1 MPDLTPDTSKQL
13 SARPSRSNRNWMLV
27 TGTEPRQPNLPQC
40 WQDFNDV
47 LSAGIDRVI
56 LYGPPGTGKT
66 YAGLNLGDTDSGSWR
81 LVCTEDMT
89 NFDVTGGYMPD
100 KDGFKWSDGA
110 ALKAWRGDGIT
121 GGRLV
126 VDEIDKAGG
135 DVFATLLAM
144 TDTVDSARW
153 ENPTNGKIE
162 VPRDGFTAIM
172 TTNIE
177 SMEELP
183 AALKDRFPC
192 AIRINEPH
200 PNALAGLPRDLRE
213 YARKMADA
221 GNRRIS
227 LRQFYDYS
235 KLRES
240 HGDERAANLIFGDRS
255 ESFLDA
261 MKVDTAW

>member
-1 MPDLTPDTSKQL
+1 
-13 SARPSRSNRNWMLV
+13 
-27 TGTEPRQPNLPQC
+27 
-40 WQDFNDV
+40 
-47 LSAGIDRVI
+47 
-56 LYGPPGTGKT
+56 
-66 YAGLNLGDTDSGSWR
+66 
-81 LVCTEDMT
+81 
-89 NFDVTGGYMPD
+89 
-100 KDGFKWSDGA
+100 
-110 ALKAWRGDGIT
+110 
-121 GGRLV
+121 
-126 VDEIDKAGG
+126 
-135 DVFATLLAM
+135 M

>member
-1 MPDLTPDTSKQL
+1 MDTQTTLPD
-13 SARPSRSNRNWMLV
+13 
-27 TGTEPRQPNLPQC
+27 C
-40 WQDFNDV
+40 WSQFQQV
-47 LSAGIDRVI
+47 LDNGVDRII

-66 YAGLNLGDTDSGSWR
+66 YCGLTHGNVDAGAFR

-89 NFDVTGGYMPD
+89 NADVTGSFMLEKGD
-100 KDGFKWSDGA
+100 FKWVAGS
-110 ALKAWRGDGIT
+110 ALKAWDGNGT
-121 GGRLV
+121 QGGRLV

>member
-1 MPDLTPDTSKQL
+1 MTMQYK
-13 SARPSRSNRNWMLV
+13 
-27 TGTEPRQPNLPQC
+27 LPQC
-40 WQDFNDV
+40 WQDFTDV

-66 YAGLNLGDTDSGSWR
+66 FAGLNNGTDDSGAWR

-89 NFDVTGGYMPD
+89 NFDVTGGFLPD
-100 KDGFKWSDGA
+100 RDGAFKWHDGA
-110 ALKAWRGDGIT
+110 AIKAWRGNGVT

-144 TDTVDSARW
+144 TDTVESAKW
-153 ENPTNGKIE
+153 ENPATGRIE
-162 VPRDGFTAIM
+162 NPREGFSVVM

-177 SMEELP
+177 NMEELP
-183 AALKDRFPC
+183 TALKDRFPC
-192 AIRINEPH
+192 SIRINEPH
-200 PNALAGLPRDLRE
+200 PESLESLPINIRE

-221 GNRRIS
+221 GDRRIS
-227 LRQFYDYS
+227 LRQFYAYGQ
-235 KLRES
+235 LNRI
-240 HGDERAANLIFGDRS
+240 HGDERAANLIFGNRA

-261 MKVDTAW
+261 IRIDTVNSVV

>member
-1 MPDLTPDTSKQL
+1 
-13 SARPSRSNRNWMLV
+13 
-27 TGTEPRQPNLPQC
+27 
-40 WQDFNDV
+40 
-47 LSAGIDRVI
+47 
-56 LYGPPGTGKT
+56 
-66 YAGLNLGDTDSGSWR
+66 
-81 LVCTEDMT
+81 
-89 NFDVTGGYMPD
+89 
-100 KDGFKWSDGA
+100 
-110 ALKAWRGDGIT
+110 
-121 GGRLV
+121 
-126 VDEIDKAGG
+126 G

-144 TDTVDSARW
+144 TDTVDSARG
-153 ENPTNGKIE
+153 ENPTNGRVE
-162 VPRDGFTAIM
+162 VPRDGFTVIM

-200 PNALAGLPRDLRE
+200 PNALADLPRNLRE

-227 LRQFYDYS
+227 LRQFYAYS